1 MFNSRESQKVLC
13 VFQVFQY
20 CLFFKLS
27 VDSFFTIC
35 VTFFFFAF
43 VKLRHSHLLKMDVIS
58 EDDENLFNAK
68 AGKKACKHVE
78 YSCCGITMKSHNK
91 LSL

>member
-1 MFNSRESQKVLC
+1 MLFI
-13 VFQVFQY
+13 FQTLSGVSSKSVY
-20 CLFFKLS
+20 LF
-27 VDSFFTIC
+27 
-35 VTFFFFAF
+35 FFFFAF

-58 EDDENLFNAK
+58 EDDENLFKAK
-68 AGKKACKHVE
+68 AGEKACKHVE